1 MVEANHPDAKGHVR
15 TVTVEFRRKNKKE
28 PKLVCKPRN
37 LIEEKVAPKTAFL
50 VFANDEPKL
59 RGR

>member
-1 MVEANHPDAKGHVR
+1 MVEANHLDAKGHVR

-37 LIEEKVAPKTAFL
+37 LIEEKVAPKTAF
-50 VFANDEPKL
+50 PSL
-59 RGR
+59 RK